1 MNKKKLTNEELDL
14 IGRELL
20 RASAAAESELERI
33 VAAPMLFNSIK
44 RRIEAD
50 RPAQKA
56 KTWREKWAALPI
68 WNWQRATVAFATVA
82 IFLVG
87 TVAILVF
94 AKRNSSPDLGMA
106 PPPAP
111 AAAAPH
117 KPNTP
122 PDIPQVLPGDDPQSG
137 PELADYRKEPVR
149 RPRVQARRAAAK
161 QIEAPTFEA
170 EGVFYPVSY
179 AGSQEEMTQGG
190 QIVRT
195 EIPRSSLF
203 AMGVDVPLESAN
215 EKIKTDLLVGPDGVV
230 RGVRIVK

>member
-1 MNKKKLTNEELDL
+1 MNKKKLTNEELDAM
-14 IGRELL
+14 GRELV
-20 RASAAAESELERI
+20 RASAVPESEIDRI

-50 RPAQKA
+50 RPAQNGGR
-56 KTWREKWAALPI
+56 TWREKWAALPL
-68 WNWQRATVAFATVA
+68 WNWHKATVAFATVA
-82 IFLVG
+82 LFLAG

-94 AKRNSSPDLGMA
+94 AKRNSSPDLGMT
-106 PPPAP
+106 PLPPA
-111 AAAAPH
+111 APS
-117 KPNTP
+117 KPDTP
-122 PDIPQVLPGDDPQSG
+122 PDVTRHPPADDVSPGPALAAYKKVPVVRQPKPEPRRGAARNIP
-137 PELADYRKEPVR
+137 
-149 RPRVQARRAAAK
+149 
-161 QIEAPTFEA
+161 APTFEA
-170 EGVFYPVSY
+170 EGDFYPVSY

-203 AMGVDVPLESAN
+203 AMGVDIPLEGVN